1 MAIVFMPAMLQPL
14 TGGVS
19 QVRVAGRT
27 IRTIINNL
35 EERFPGVKERLLQDG
50 DLRPDVAIAV
60 DGEMGL
66 DGLAEQVGEDSE
78 VHFIPPISGGRDRE
92 PSGASFRHAQLYL
105 RRSRDNYGC
114 RCARIQSRKAR
125 IIGMM
130 PYALPC
136 CTKPASTS
144 AGNNGN
150 RPLAGVCA

>member
-1 MAIVFMPAMLQPL
+1 MAIVFLPAMLQPL

-78 VHFIPPISGGRDRE
+78 VHFIPPISGG
-92 PSGASFRHAQLYL
+92 
-105 RRSRDNYGC
+105 
-114 RCARIQSRKAR
+114 
-125 IIGMM
+125 
-130 PYALPC
+130 
-136 CTKPASTS
+136 
-144 AGNNGN
+144 
-150 RPLAGVCA
+150 